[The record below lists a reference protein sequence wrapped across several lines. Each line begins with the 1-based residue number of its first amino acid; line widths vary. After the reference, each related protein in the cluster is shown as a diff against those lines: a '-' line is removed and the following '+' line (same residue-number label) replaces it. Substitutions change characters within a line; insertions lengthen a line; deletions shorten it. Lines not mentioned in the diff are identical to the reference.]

1 MANDNPFFLTR
12 VECPICKTINEFE
25 TVRMGAYVEEGRD
38 TDFCPRGITWRYPR
52 YQAHNPLV
60 FFIAACS
67 NCFYARE
74 LNNSFKEWKND
85 NTYRTYRLKTI
96 KGKHLDQLA
105 QADSVLKKVG
115 EAIDIQRYPNE
126 SAILKLHLAVYNEQ
140 LTEHYSKLDVGR
152 FYLRIGWVFRG
163 LEQLSNPQQSLRQG
177 LVTDLDEH
185 YRQLVDTARRMEDQ
199 VNRFTDQMASYFDR
213 QDITSELKSRLVP
226 FRDRFDEAITS
237 VRDTTLQ
244 TVKGNGVL
252 GELVAE
258 YKTTALGG
266 DGFQGGI
273 SFHDYPSFFEFLV
286 YLKGEWSW
294 AAASEREALEKAV
307 HYYKEAFTDGRDI
320 APGNQQIQASYLIA
334 ELSRRIGNYDEAR
347 QYFNSTIKHGQE
359 FVYRHRNDR
368 SKVALARK
376 ILELAVEQGK
386 SSMAEAATA
395 TV

>member
-1 MANDNPFFLTR
+1 MANNNPFFLTR

-60 FFIAACS
+60 FFIAVCS

-96 KGKHLDQLA
+96 KEKHLDQLA
-105 QADSVLKKVG
+105 QADSVLKEVG
-115 EAIDIQRYPNE
+115 EAIDMQRYPNE
-126 SAILKLHLAVYNEQ
+126 SAILKLHLATFDEQ
-140 LTEHYSKLDVGR
+140 LTEHYSKLDLGR

-163 LEQLSNPQQSLRQG
+163 LGKTTNPQQSLLQD
-177 LVTDLDEH
+177 LVSGLDER
-185 YRQLVDTARRMEDQ
+185 YRQLVDAARRMEDQ
-199 VNRFTDQMASYFDR
+199 VNRFSDHVASHFDR
-213 QDITSELKSRLVP
+213 QDITSELKSRLIP

-237 VRDTTLQ
+237 VRDTAVQ
-244 TVKGNGVL
+244 AARGSGAL

-258 YKTTALGG
+258 YKTAALGG
-266 DGFQGGI
+266 DGFQTGI
-273 SFHDYPSFFEFLV
+273 FFHGYPSFFEFLA
-286 YLKGEWSW
+286 YLKGEWPW
-294 AAASEREALEKAV
+294 AATSEREALEKAV
-307 HYYKEAFTDGRDI
+307 HYYKEAFAEGRDI

-334 ELSRRIGNYDEAR
+334 ELSRRIGDYDEAR

-359 FVYRHRNDR
+359 FVYRNRNDR

-395 TV
+395 